1 MTAVI
6 DLSLLDGSSV
16 HIGAGLPGFPGA
28 HRFRL
33 MPWGDEAG
41 PFSLLVSLD
50 DEDLVFVV
58 STPDVFFPDYLPEID
73 GSTAQRLGILSPA
86 DAAVYV
92 IVTPGPTPSETTANL
107 LGPLIVSRRT
117 RLAAQ
122 VVLESTR
129 WEMRTPLVS
138 TRRIY
143 E

>member
-33 MPWGDEAG
+33 MPWGEETG

-50 DEDLVFVV
+50 EEGLAFLV
-58 STPDVFFPDYLPEID
+58 STPDAFFPDYVPEID

-92 IVTPGPTPSETTANL
+92 IVTPGPTPRDATANL
-107 LGPLIVSRRT
+107 LGPLVVSRRT
-117 RLAAQ
+117 GLAAQ

>member
-1 MTAVI
+1 MSAVV
-6 DLSLLDGSSV
+6 DAPLLDGSAV
-16 HIGAGLPGFPGA
+16 HIGGGLAGFPGA

-33 MPWGDEAG
+33 IPWGDEAG
-41 PFSLLVSLD
+41 PFCLLVSLD
-50 DEDLVFVV
+50 VEDLAFLV
-58 STPDVFFPDYLPEID
+58 STPDVFFPDYAPEID

-92 IVTPGPTPSETTANL
+92 IVTPGPTPSESTANL